1 MMRAGF
7 AATIVTPA
15 VGAMI
20 PGLFERRQSVGV
32 ADDLHVRAVFVDDGT
47 TALAIVQ
54 VDAIAVPRAVVEAVR
69 RRISRRRNLRGTAC
83 AVAATHTHSGGPV
96 CDLFSTSADPTYCD
110 RLVDAIVD
118 AIACA
123 HDNQRKCRVGT
134 AITHAPGV
142 AFNRRFVMKDG
153 SQVTHPGKG
162 NPDIVRAAGPADDT
176 VTTIGFVDAE
186 TMRPLGCLVNFGCHA
201 THMNGLRFSADYPR
215 WIVDTLQGVYGSEY
229 GVVFTN
235 APCADVTQID
245 NLNPRPLEFGP
256 YWCERTGRAVGAA
269 ALQGLATMD
278 VFTSCG
284 VSVASA
290 RIHTNVRQSSPD
302 DVKRARALVKK
313 HGPAS
318 DNVEVCFARELLA
331 LHDNRVPG
339 RVTLEIQA
347 LRIAD
352 ALLWTVPGEL
362 FQQIALDVRAQS
374 PFPKTAGISLANGYF
389 GYMGTREAYA
399 AGGYEVRLAR
409 SSMLESTAGTRAGET
424 AVGLAKRLYTS
435 ARHELRRLPK
445 AHVWPTESDTALDG
459 IGALESN
466 RR

>member
-1 MMRAGF
+1 
-7 AATIVTPA
+7 
-15 VGAMI
+15 MI

-32 ADDLHVRAVFVDDGT
+32 ADELYVRAVFIDNGS
-47 TALAIVQ
+47 AAIAIVQ
-54 VDAIAVPRAVVEAVR
+54 VDAIAVTRAVVDAVR
-69 RRISRRRNLRGTAC
+69 RRISRRPNLRGTAC
-83 AVAATHTHSGGPV
+83 TIAATHTHSGGPV
-96 CDLFSTSADPTYCD
+96 CDLFSTSSDPEYCD

-118 AIACA
+118 AITCA
-123 HDNQRKCRVGT
+123 RERQCPCRVGT
-134 AITHAPGV
+134 SVSHVPGV
-142 AFNRRFVMKDG
+142 AFNRRFVMMDG
-153 SQVTHPGKG
+153 SQMTHPGKG

-186 TMRPLGCLVNFGCHA
+186 SMRPLGCLVNFGCHA
-201 THMNGLRFSADYPR
+201 THMNGVRYSADYPR

-245 NLNPRPLEFGP
+245 NLDPRPLEFGT
-256 YWCERTGRAVGAA
+256 YWCERTGRATGAA

-284 VSVASA
+284 VSVANA
-290 RIHTNVRQSSPD
+290 RIYANVRRSSPE

-318 DNVEVCFARELLA
+318 GDVEACFARELLA
-331 LHDNRVPG
+331 LHENRAPE
-339 RVTLEIQA
+339 RVSLEIQA

-352 ALLWTVPGEL
+352 TFLWSVPGEL
-362 FQQIALDVRAQS
+362 FQQVALEVRAQS

-389 GYMGTREAYA
+389 GYMGTPEAYT

-409 SSMLESTAGTRAGET
+409 SSMLESTAGTRVGET
-424 AVGLAKRLYTS
+424 AAGLAKKLYDN
-435 ARHELRRLPK
+435 ARDELRQLPQTYI
-445 AHVWPTESDTALDG
+445 WPTESDTALDG
-459 IGALESN
+459 IRALESN